1 MSDRPASRTA
11 LGVLA
16 LRAAHQRFD
25 DPPHILDDPIAE
37 ALLDPPA
44 RERLLG
50 ERAAIDSPMARALR
64 AHVVTRSRFAED
76 RLRASLDRR
85 VRQYIVLGAGY
96 DTFAYRQPA
105 WAAALR
111 IFEADQPGTQEDKR
125 QRLAVARVDTPE
137 NLTFVPVDFERE
149 SLSAALAARG
159 FDAGSPAFFSWL
171 GVTMYLDGAA
181 NDGVF
186 RFVASLPAGS
196 ELVFTFAPP
205 AVTDDDARAVALG
218 DRAAAVGEPWRTFY
232 DPRALDAHLHSMGYS
247 SVWMPTPAEI
257 AAAYFLGR
265 SDDLPLPRRRTIVA
279 AIV

>member
-1 MSDRPASRTA
+1 
-11 LGVLA
+11 
-16 LRAAHQRFD
+16 
-25 DPPHILDDPIAE
+25 
-37 ALLDPPA
+37 
-44 RERLLG
+44 
-50 ERAAIDSPMARALR
+50 MARALR

-159 FDAGSPAFFSWL
+159 FDAGSPAFFL
-171 GVTMYLDGAA
+171 
-181 NDGVF
+181 
-186 RFVASLPAGS
+186 SLIHIS
-196 ELVFTFAPP
+196 E
-205 AVTDDDARAVALG
+205 
-218 DRAAAVGEPWRTFY
+218 
-232 DPRALDAHLHSMGYS
+232 
-247 SVWMPTPAEI
+247 PTRLLSISYA
-257 AAAYFLGR
+257 
-265 SDDLPLPRRRTIVA
+265 
-279 AIV
+279 

>member
-16 LRAAHQRFD
+16 LRAAHQHFD

-37 ALLDPPA
+37 VLLDPTA

-50 ERAAIDSPMARALR
+50 ERAAIDSPIARALR

-105 WAAALR
+105 WAAVLR
-111 IFEADQPGTQEDKR
+111 IFEIDQPGTQEDKR
-125 QRLAVARVDTPE
+125 QRLAGARVDTPE

-149 SLSAALAARG
+149 SLPNQLAACG
-159 FDAGSPAFFSWL
+159 FDASSPAFFSWL
-171 GVTMYLDGAA
+171 GVTMYLDEAA
-181 NDGVF
+181 NDRVF

-205 AVTDDDARAVALG
+205 AGTDDDARVVALG

-232 DPRALDAHLHSMGYS
+232 DPRALDAHLHAIGYS

-265 SDDLPLPRRRTIVA
+265 ADDLPLPRRRTIVT